1 MSPQLSSTTLHVLDF
16 RKQMSTEVSTPPRG
30 HLISAIISCIMTL
43 MIYATLRF
51 YSEWF
56 NKTQL
61 NTIFGGFIGSW
72 LFLFSLTSLS
82 NVEMLLFGEDFSS
95 KFIPEILFCLVVAVV
110 AAGVVHRV
118 CATTCILFSMLGLYF
133 VDRISNA
140 YYNKSA
146 ALAVEPMHSR
156 KSNKKNK

>member
-1 MSPQLSSTTLHVLDF
+1 MVKD
-16 RKQMSTEVSTPPRG
+16 VSVPPRG

-56 NKTQL
+56 NSSQL
-61 NTIFGGFIGSW
+61 NTILGGFIGSW
-72 LFLFSLTSLS
+72 LFIFSLTSLS

-95 KFIPEILFCLVVAVV
+95 KFIPEILFCLIVAVV

-118 CATTCILFSMLGLYF
+118 CATTCILFSILGLYF
-133 VDRISNA
+133 IDRISNA
-140 YYNKSA
+140 HYNKSA
-146 ALAVEPMHSR
+146 LSVEPIHSR